1 MFRKKQVR
9 TLGKLLFDSG
19 IDIGSNPGAAL
30 LEGLRDYDYLRKD
43 KHDPKSFKVVINN
56 NFSMVHVMYN
66 NLIIAKGYID
76 DCRVLPSGLNLYHWY
91 ICVSR
96 NTTEDAFQYTLKC
109 SSFCMFNGKLTRNV

>member
-30 LEGLRDYDYLRKD
+30 LEGLRDYGYLNKG
-43 KHDPKSFKVVINN
+43 KYNPKSFKVVINN
-56 NFSMVHVMYN
+56 DFSMVHIMCN
-66 NLIIAKGYID
+66 NLLIAKSYID
-76 DCRVLPSGLNLYHWY
+76 DCRVLPSGLNLYHWD
-91 ICVSR
+91 ICVR
-96 NTTEDAFQYTLKC
+96 DTLGGAFQYASKC